1 MRTTT
6 VHRIVLPVA
15 ALALAATGC
24 AKGTDDD
31 TAAKGQAATEVCG
44 GFAEEPGVA
53 PALEAIAGK
62 GVRLTGDR
70 SEPDRVVSE
79 LRKAARTPQSGK
91 KRMAG
96 IPFCTLE
103 TAGDE
108 KNVLSITLREA
119 LAVPGS
125 DASKDLVTAYS
136 TGRLATSSDLYAS
149 IYFTCR
155 MPSPAHAIVLD
166 AELERADENE
176 ADHAGIRD
184 EQITLANAAARHVA
198 AELGCAETRLV
209 EGVPAKVRK

>member
-15 ALALAATGC
+15 ALVLAATGC
-24 AKGTDDD
+24 TQGTDD
-31 TAAKGQAATEVCG
+31 ASAKGQAASEVCG
-44 GFAEEPGVA
+44 AFAKEPRVA
-53 PALEAIAGK
+53 SALEAVAGK
-62 GVRLTGDR
+62 GVRLTSDR
-70 SEPDRVVSE
+70 SEPDRVVGE

-91 KRMAG
+91 KRMRG

-103 TAGDE
+103 AAEDG

-125 DASKDLVTAYS
+125 DISKGFVTVYA
-136 TGRLATSSDLYAS
+136 TGRLATSSDLYAA

-155 MPSPAHAIVLD
+155 MPAPAHTIVLD

-176 ADHAGIRD
+176 ADGPGIRD
-184 EQITLANAAARHVA
+184 EQIVLANAAARHLA
-198 AELGCAETRLV
+198 GELGCADTGLV
-209 EGVPAKVRK
+209 EGVPAKARP

>member
-15 ALALAATGC
+15 ALAMAATGC
-24 AKGTDDD
+24 TTTGTDDA
-31 TAAKGQAATEVCG
+31 AAKGQAATEVCG
-44 GFAEEPGVA
+44 GFAEEPRA
-53 PALEAIAGK
+53 ASALDAIAGK
-62 GVRLTGDR
+62 GVRLTSDR

-79 LRKAARTPQSGK
+79 LREAARTPQSGK
-91 KRMAG
+91 QRMAG

-103 TAGDE
+103 AAEDG
-108 KNVLSITLREA
+108 KNVLTVTVREA
-119 LAVPGS
+119 LAVPGG

-136 TGRLATSSDLYAS
+136 TGRLATSSDLFAS

-155 MPSPAHAIVLD
+155 LPAPAHEIVLD

-184 EQITLANAAARHVA
+184 EQIILANAAARHVA
-198 AELGCAETRLV
+198 DELGCTGTGLAA
-209 EGVPAKVRK
+209 GVPAKARP

>member
-24 AKGTDDD
+24 TKGTDDA
-31 TAAKGQAATEVCG
+31 AAKGQAASEVCG
-44 GFAEEPGVA
+44 GFAEEPRVA
-53 PALEAIAGK
+53 SALEAVAGK
-62 GVRLTGDR
+62 DVRLTADR
-70 SEPDRVVSE
+70 SEPDSVVSE

-91 KRMAG
+91 ERMRG

-103 TAGDE
+103 AAADE
-108 KNVLSITLREA
+108 KNVLTVTLREA
-119 LAVPGS
+119 LAVPTGE
-125 DASKDLVTAYS
+125 ASKASVTAYS
-136 TGRLATSSDLYAS
+136 TGRLATSSDLFAS
-149 IYFTCR
+149 VYFTCR
-155 MPSPAHAIVLD
+155 MPAPAHEIVLA

-198 AELGCAETRLV
+198 AELGCTGTGLAK
-209 EGVPAKVRK
+209 GVPAKARS

>member
-15 ALALAATGC
+15 ALVMAATGC
-24 AKGTDDD
+24 TQGTDDA
-31 TAAKGQAATEVCG
+31 AAKGQSASEVCG
-44 GFAEEPGVA
+44 GFAEEPRVA
-53 PALEAIAGK
+53 SALQAVAGE
-62 GVRLTGDR
+62 GVRLTSNR

-103 TAGDE
+103 AAEDG
-108 KNVLSITLREA
+108 KNVLTLTVREA
-119 LAVPGS
+119 LAVPGG
-125 DASKDLVTAYS
+125 DASKDLVTTYA
-136 TGRLATSSDLYAS
+136 TGRLATSSDLFAS

-155 MPSPAHAIVLD
+155 MPAPAHEIVLD

-176 ADHAGIRD
+176 ADHAGVRD
-184 EQITLANAAARHVA
+184 EQIVLANAAARHVA
-198 AELGCAETRLV
+198 DELGCTETRLV
-209 EGVPAKVRK
+209 DGVPTKARP